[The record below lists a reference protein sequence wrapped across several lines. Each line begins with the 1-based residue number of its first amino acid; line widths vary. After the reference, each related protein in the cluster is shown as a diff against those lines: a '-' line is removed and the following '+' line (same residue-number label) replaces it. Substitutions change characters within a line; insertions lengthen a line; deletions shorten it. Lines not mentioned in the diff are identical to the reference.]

1 MMNPMSI
8 LQNAVANS
16 PIGRINQ
23 MVQAGNNPQAL
34 LQMMIQQNP
43 NNKGIPF
50 IKGKNSEQLET
61 TFCNLCKQRGIDPQ
75 AAIQQFCMNS
85 PNGGSNT

>member
-8 LQNAVANS
+8 LQNAAANS

-34 LQMMIQQNP
+34 LQMMIQQRYP
-43 NNKGIPF
+43 VYPGEKF
-50 IKGKNSEQLET
+50 S
-61 TFCNLCKQRGIDPQ
+61 
-75 AAIQQFCMNS
+75 AITDYILQFVQ
-85 PNGGSNT
+85 TA

>member
-8 LQNAVANS
+8 LQNAAANS

-50 IKGKNSEQLET
+50 IQGKNSQQLQT
-61 TFCNLCKQRGIDPQ
+61 TFCNLCKQHRIYPQ
-75 AAIQQFCMNS
+75 AAVQQFCMNS